1 MAGSKAQG
9 RHDDLGQANAI
20 GDLTCE
26 TWLEDELHGASDGKK
41 HLSIGGAVSS
51 SFGLEFAASVLVNG
65 LFGLDFGAKASFDT
79 NIEAVIP
86 SDEQLQERGI
96 PNGQFLREL
105 DDLRRGT

>member
-41 HLSIGGAVSS
+41 TSINWRLQWKTSYENNHG
-51 SFGLEFAASVLVNG
+51 
-65 LFGLDFGAKASFDT
+65 K
-79 NIEAVIP
+79 IYYI
-86 SDEQLQERGI
+86 DE
-96 PNGQFLREL
+96 
-105 DDLRRGT
+105 